1 MERAEW
7 IESRTV
13 KWAASCIPP
22 GEETNPRFHRERIM
36 GREEES
42 RRILSKDILNFK
54 DLVLIPRNFAP

>member
-13 KWAASCIPP
+13 KWVASCISR